1 MNIIETIQKN
11 LGFDTLKKI
20 DPNTQ
25 ETAGEE
31 TVMGNSALAQAGIP
45 AILLG
50 IYNKLEEKS

>member
-25 ETAGEE
+25 ETKAEDTLAGKQCRCPSR
-31 TVMGNSALAQAGIP
+31 NSCYFNRHIQ
-45 AILLG
+45 
-50 IYNKLEEKS
+50 

>member
-25 ETAGEE
+25 EIQGDG
-31 TVMGNSALAQAGIP
+31 TVIGKQCARTGGHTGGTSGHLH
-45 AILLG
+45 
-50 IYNKLEEKS
+50 